1 MNKVWLFG
9 KIAIISE
16 IKKQQILETKGFY
29 FA

>member
-9 KIAIISE
+9 KIAIVSE

-29 FA
+29 FV